1 MNPKVTKIPGF
12 PKPPAGVSPALR
24 IYLEALAEALDI
36 RLGRRGDPVDR
47 AVTLRELISSG
58 LAVELRANPFDPNNP
73 SDNPGFVDPTKA
85 VVTDIPL
92 RPTGFSVAGAYS
104 IINMVWDFANYSTHA
119 LTEIWSHS
127 SDSLGDA
134 TFAGSSTG
142 RTYMDPV
149 GSGVTRYYW
158 IRHVNTAGTYGPWNS
173 TTGTVG
179 QTAVDVDHLLD
190 VLTDAITSS
199 ELATNL
205 ESRINLIDGAATLQ
219 YSAAWRVAQEAT
231 ARASAIADEA
241 TARAAAILALVTGI
255 PIYDSSKDYVVG
267 QIVRAGNT
275 NSKLYIAIQAVAA
288 SASIALT
295 NAAYWKV
302 YGDYDLLKTST
313 DDSEANIVD
322 LNTISATSGSAAAR
336 SLHALTA
343 TVNDSST
350 GVAATATALS
360 TLSTEVYASGGVSAS
375 RIDALTATVN
385 NTETGV
391 AATATALSTLSTEVY
406 ASGGVSAS
414 RIDALTATVDNTET
428 GVAATATA
436 LSTLSTEVY
445 ASGGVSAS
453 RIDAL
458 TATVDNTSTG
468 VTATSQ
474 ALSYLSAEVYGSG
487 GASASRIDGL
497 ESVILVNGSPVVSA
511 TNLSTMKTSVL
522 NTNGTARASAS
533 QIDFLNANYTNPET
547 GVTNNVTLQQALN
560 TTASNV
566 NGLRGEYTVKVD
578 ANGHVA
584 GFGLANTYDNESETA
599 TSEFFVNADKFAILP
614 FAASSATAAWVS
626 GTTYSAGAKVKHLN
640 KIHQARRTNN
650 SVTPTA
656 GNSLDWDNLS
666 ISPFA
671 VTADGSTIN
680 GTYVPAGVYIN
691 SAMIK
696 HASITA
702 AQIGTVNADTI
713 ETGTLDVATLITA
726 DSIDV
731 RKLVIGGSV
740 IESEA
745 RSSDGKHFLK
755 IGAASITTALIGD
768 AQISTLKVAGNAIT
782 ATGYAQKLFTSS
794 GNSLTLSMPTAANV
808 TAGQPFIFNI
818 TAIVNNT
825 SANNAVLSPAQ
836 TYDLKITTY
845 TNGQS
850 AQSNTYWIYAYGT
863 DCFSIQRTSGAAGH
877 AVSCKVE
884 CFVHGGTTAIPS
896 CLIQMTAHTG
906 KR

>member
-295 NAAYWKV
+295 NTAYWKV

-343 TVNDSST
+343 TVNDSS
-350 GVAATATALS
+350 
-360 TLSTEVYASGGVSAS
+360 
-375 RIDALTATVN
+375 
-385 NTETGV
+385 
-391 AATATALSTLSTEVY
+391 
-406 ASGGVSAS
+406 
-414 RIDALTATVDNTET
+414 T

-745 RSSDGKHFLK
+745 RSSDGMHFLK